1 MAAKHLSLDSIFA
14 DVLEEEGGG
23 GRGGKDVDEL
33 DQVVKDEAV
42 DVFALA
48 KLSRQPYAS
57 ASSSYPGAKQ
67 QQQQYAVMESMQDVE
82 ARFEE
87 EFVDRAMAREFPFE
101 LDAFQKEAIL
111 HLERGEHVFVSA
123 HTSAGKTVVA
133 EYAFA
138 LAMRNRSKAI
148 YTSPIK
154 TISNQKFRD
163 FHEEGFEVGIL
174 TGDVSIHPEAS
185 CLIMTTEIL
194 RSMLYRGA
202 DVLRDVEWVIFDEV
216 HYVNDIDRGVVWEE
230 VIIMLPKQVNM
241 VLLSATV
248 PNTFE
253 FADWIG
259 RTKQRLVYVTG
270 TNKRPVPLEHLLY
283 YAGDL
288 YKICEN
294 EEFLPDGYKQA
305 KLAYK
310 EKNDPKPVP
319 VASRGRGAPQQ
330 QQAGNRGRGRQVPGR
345 HGRGQQPQTQG
356 NRGRGPRQMQATKQ
370 PYRGNPMRSERNE
383 LVKLIGVLKKK
394 ELLPAVFFVFSKKK
408 CEGCAEKLESM
419 DLSTGAEKAEI
430 HQFFDRCMSR
440 LSEED
445 RQLPQLVRMKDM
457 LKRGMAVH
465 HAGLLPIVKEVVEI
479 LFCRGLIKVLFSTET
494 FAMGVNAPARVCVF
508 HSLEKHD
515 GREFRS
521 LLSGEYTQMAG
532 RAGRRGI
539 DSVGTVIIMCW
550 DEIPM
555 ESALKHLLTGKA
567 TKLQSQFRLRYNM
580 ILNVFRVDDMKMEDM
595 LKRSFAELN
604 SQRSLPYAKVLLEKG
619 EQALRHLEKKPWP
632 DCYLKCTREDI
643 RNYWR
648 LRKRSDDLHK
658 YLQDYLMASSA
669 AQHALGPGRVVVL
682 KRRGKTM
689 WEPAVLL
696 ASDFTGTRT
705 AVSTASMDISKQKG
719 QLIALVLLSGTL
731 DAEPSSS
738 ESRKVDDDV
747 SQAVDEFADFGVP
760 LGQGLIGKYKESFST
775 KQDFASMCR
784 GLPKYGE
791 IDDLR
796 YGVLVIRPE
805 EVLSI
810 TKSKIRADTADLL
823 EGKDASSL
831 FAALGE
837 LRALD
842 ETCEGDIEVLDPVH
856 DLKMRELEYAEAYVE
871 KSRLQQAIIS
881 HRSHRCPRLEEQ
893 LSLVEECERLDEKLE
908 KLRYLLSDENLQQA
922 PEFKQRMEVLRT
934 LHYIDED
941 GAVQL
946 KGRVACEINTG
957 DELLSTE
964 LILRG
969 VLSPLCPAEAVAL
982 LSALVFQE
990 KSELEPELPLELVQA
1005 QEACTSLAL
1014 EIGWL
1019 QKDAGMLLP
1028 PEDHVFQCLNYGL
1041 VEVVYAWAKGEPF
1054 AAICE
1059 RTDVMEGAIV
1069 RTVVRL
1075 DETCRE
1081 FASAGRILG
1090 DDALVEKMEAAS
1102 QAIKRD
1108 VVFAASLYVQ

>member
-1 MAAKHLSLDSIFA
+1 MDGTRLTLSSIFA
-14 DVLEEEGGG
+14 DVEGGG
-23 GRGGKDVDEL
+23 DL
-33 DQVVKDEAV
+33 DRVVQEGAV
-42 DVFALA
+42 DLFALA
-48 KLSRQPYAS
+48 ELSRRPPPSDAS
-57 ASSSYPGAKQ
+57 TKARPHW
-67 QQQQYAVMESMQDVE
+67 AVMEEAMADVD
-82 ARFEE
+82 ARFEVE
-87 EFVDRAMAREFPFE
+87 VKEPAREYAYE
-101 LDAFQKEAIL
+101 LDGFQKRAIL
-111 HLERGEHVFVSA
+111 HLERGENVFVSA
-123 HTSAGKTVVA
+123 HTSAGKTAVA
-133 EYAFA
+133 EYA
-138 LAMRNRSKAI
+138 LAMATRNRTKAI

-163 FHEEGFEVGIL
+163 FQEEGYEVGLL
-174 TGDVSIHPEAS
+174 TGDVSIRPDAP

-202 DVLRDVEWVIFDEV
+202 DVIRDVEWVIFDEV

-230 VIIMLPKQVNM
+230 IIIMLPRQVNM
-241 VLLSATV
+241 ILLSATV

-259 RTKQRLVYVTG
+259 RTKQRPVYVTG
-270 TNKRPVPLEHLLY
+270 TQKRPVPLEHLLY

-288 YKICEN
+288 FKICEQ
-294 EEFLPDGYKQA
+294 EQFLPDGYRQA
-305 KLAYK
+305 KAAYK
-310 EKNDPKPVP
+310 EKNDPMPVP
-319 VASRGRGAPQQ
+319 VAPRGKGQPQPPQ
-330 QQAGNRGRGRQVPGR
+330 TTGNRGRGGR
-345 HGRGQQPQTQG
+345 PAGPRGRGQQQQQQG
-356 NRGRGPRQMQATKQ
+356 ARGRGPRPAQAARQ

-383 LVKLIGVLKKK
+383 LVKLIGMLKKK

-440 LSEED
+440 LNEED
-445 RQLPQLVRMKDM
+445 RKLPQLVRMKDM

-494 FAMGVNAPARVCVF
+494 FAMGVNAPARACVF

-515 GREFRS
+515 GREFRT

-539 DSVGTVIIMCW
+539 DPVGTVIIMCW

-555 ESALKHLLTGKA
+555 ESTLKHLLTGKA

-595 LKRSFAELN
+595 LKRSFAELS

-619 EQALRHLEKKPWP
+619 EQSLRQLEKKPWP
-632 DCYLKCTREDI
+632 DCYLKCTRDDI
-643 RNYWR
+643 RTYWR

-682 KRRGKTM
+682 KRRGRTM

-705 AVSTASMDISKQKG
+705 AMSTASMHNSKQKG
-719 QLIALVLLSGTL
+719 QLIALVLLSGAL
-731 DAEPSSS
+731 EAEPGSSGDG
-738 ESRKVDDDV
+738 KVEEDV
-747 SQAVDEFADFGVP
+747 SQAADEFAGFGAP
-760 LGQGLIGKYKESFST
+760 LGQALIGKYKESLPS
-775 KQDFASMCR
+775 KPDFASMSR

-796 YGVLVIRPE
+796 YGMLVIRPE

-810 TKSKIRADTADLL
+810 TKSKIQADAAVIL

-831 FAALGE
+831 SSALRE

-842 ETCEGDIEVLDPVH
+842 ETCEGDIEVLDPVQ

-871 KSRLQQAIIS
+871 KARLQQAITA
-881 HRSHRCPRLEEQ
+881 HRSHRCPRLEDQ

-922 PEFKQRMEVLRT
+922 PEFKQRMQVLRT
-934 LHYIDED
+934 LHYIDEE

-957 DELLSTE
+957 DELVSTE

-990 KSELEPELPLELVQA
+990 KSEQASELPQELQSA
-1005 QEACTSLAL
+1005 QEACTNIAL

-1019 QKDAGMLLP
+1019 QKDAGMLVP
-1028 PEDHVFQCLNYGL
+1028 PEDHVSQCLNYGL
-1041 VEVVYAWAKGEPF
+1041 VEVVHAWAMGEPF
-1054 AAICE
+1054 AHICE

-1081 FASAGRILG
+1081 FANAARILG
-1090 DDALVEKMEAAS
+1090 DDALVAKMEAAS